1 MGVFFPCTK
10 IKWCDIIAKGRGGR
24 MDKVLIKNGKV
35 LLFKDNDVI
44 IEKKIS

>member
-1 MGVFFPCTK
+1 
-10 IKWCDIIAKGRGGR
+10 

-44 IEKKIS
+44 IEKKRCLNRKWKNNRNRG